1 MICCLFGL
9 IVVFV
14 LMINCGGGVAW
25 FIGWLVLF
33 SAGRL

>member
-14 LMINCGGGVAW
+14 LMINCGGGCCMVY
-25 FIGWLVLF
+25 WLVGF
-33 SAGRL
+33 V